1 MISAITLQLFSC
13 ELTVV
18 QEELEQRV
26 EQGRGFFSNA
36 LIIIDFTR
44 LNDFLPDVKRLI
56 ELIKGVDMI
65 PIGYY
70 CDNDEHR
77 QLLESCE
84 LTLIRKSRGNNRS
97 LPVQSEKSWSSPLM
111 HKLPVRSGQQ
121 IYARQCDLVLTA
133 QASNGSELIAD
144 GSIHVYG
151 ALRGRALCGV
161 SGNEEAMIFCQ
172 KFDAE
177 LIAIAGIYRLVDEG
191 MQEFINKAV
200 QIRLV
205 DQQIV
210 IEPLS

>member
-13 ELTVV
+13 ELAAVK
-18 QEELEQRV
+18 EELEQRV

-36 LIIIDFTR
+36 LVIIDFTR

-56 ELIKGVDMI
+56 ELIKEVDMI

-70 CDNDEHR
+70 CDDDEHR
-77 QLLESCE
+77 KLLDSCE
-84 LTLIRKSRGNNRS
+84 LTLIRKSRGEGRS
-97 LPVQSEKSWSSPLM
+97 LPAQSEKGWSPPLM
-111 HKLPVRSGQQ
+111 HNLPIRSGQQ